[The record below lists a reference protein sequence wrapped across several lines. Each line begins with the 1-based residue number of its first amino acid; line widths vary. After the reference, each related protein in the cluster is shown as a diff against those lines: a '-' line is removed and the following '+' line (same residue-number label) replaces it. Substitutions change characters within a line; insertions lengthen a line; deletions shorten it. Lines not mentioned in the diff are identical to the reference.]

1 MSNIDDNV
9 VPVLYALMALEQ
21 DVTTSELAVGAQ
33 NRSMPEADTETPEWF
48 VAATESVDLLAMAP
62 ELREMPE
69 DSSDA
74 EGLDIIGVYAPEM
87 SKVRQARPAHVEP
100 EVVDVAESVDVD
112 KADAAVDLEATPPP
126 EPTPEPE
133 PVAEVETVP
142 EPVPAPEPAPVPEP
156 EPVAADVAPPPA
168 PEPAHEI
175 VEEVEVVEEE
185 DVVEELA
192 AAQEAAMEH
201 IVHLHDSKWD
211 EDRRRAHV
219 LLEDGRI
226 GVRLRE
232 RQIVPHEGR
241 RRCLAHRRVVA
252 R

>member
-62 ELREMPE
+62 ELREIPE

-87 SKVRQARPAHVEP
+87 SKVREARPAHAEP
-100 EVVDVAESVDVD
+100 EVVDVAESTDVD
-112 KADAAVDLEATPPP
+112 NADAAVESDV
-126 EPTPEPE
+126 TPEPE

-156 EPVAADVAPPPA
+156 EPVAADVASPPA
-168 PEPAHEI
+168 PEPAPEI
-175 VEEVEVVEEE
+175 VEEVEVAEEAVEEP
-185 DVVEELA
+185 VPA
-192 AAQEAAMEH
+192 AAAAA
-201 IVHLHDSKWD
+201 VASPGPLPPAAPKPASK
-211 EDRRRAHV
+211 DRKPSQFD
-219 LLEDGRI
+219 LLTELGD
-226 GVRLRE
+226 LSE
-232 RQIVPHEGR
+232 
-241 RRCLAHRRVVA
+241 
-252 R
+252 

>member
-87 SKVRQARPAHVEP
+87 SKVREPRPAHAEP

-112 KADAAVDLEATPPP
+112 NAAAAVESEATPEP
-126 EPTPEPE
+126 EPTPE
-133 PVAEVETVP
+133 PVAEVET
-142 EPVPAPEPAPVPEP
+142 APEPAPVPEP
-156 EPVAADVAPPPA
+156 TPEPVAADVVPPPA
-168 PEPAHEI
+168 PEPAPEPTPEI
-175 VEEVEVVEEE
+175 VEEVEVAEE
-185 DVVEELA
+185 VVEEPVPA
-192 AAQEAAMEH
+192 AAAVAGPGPLPPAAPKPA
-201 IVHLHDSKWD
+201 SK
-211 EDRRRAHV
+211 DRKPSQFD
-219 LLEDGRI
+219 LLKELGD
-226 GVRLRE
+226 LSE
-232 RQIVPHEGR
+232 
-241 RRCLAHRRVVA
+241 
-252 R
+252 

>member
-87 SKVRQARPAHVEP
+87 SKVRQAR
-100 EVVDVAESVDVD
+100 
-112 KADAAVDLEATPPP
+112 
-126 EPTPEPE
+126 
-133 PVAEVETVP
+133 
-142 EPVPAPEPAPVPEP
+142 
-156 EPVAADVAPPPA
+156 
-168 PEPAHEI
+168 
-175 VEEVEVVEEE
+175 
-185 DVVEELA
+185 
-192 AAQEAAMEH
+192 
-201 IVHLHDSKWD
+201 
-211 EDRRRAHV
+211 
-219 LLEDGRI
+219 
-226 GVRLRE
+226 
-232 RQIVPHEGR
+232 
-241 RRCLAHRRVVA
+241 
-252 R
+252 

>member
-21 DVTTSELAVGAQ
+21 DITTSELAVGAR

-62 ELREMPE
+62 ELRELPE
-69 DSSDA
+69 DTSDA

-100 EVVDVAESVDVD
+100 EVVDAAESVDVD
-112 KADAAVDLEATPPP
+112 KADAAVELEATPTPEPTPEPEPVASEP

-133 PVAEVETVP
+133 PVAEVETAPEPAPVP
-142 EPVPAPEPAPVPEP
+142 EPVPVPEP

-168 PEPAHEI
+168 PEPAAEPTPEI
-175 VEEVEVVEEE
+175 VEEVEVAEE
-185 DVVEELA
+185 VVEEPVPA
-192 AAQEAAMEH
+192 AATAA
-201 IVHLHDSKWD
+201 VAGPGPLPPAAPKPASK
-211 EDRRRAHV
+211 DRKPSQFD
-219 LLEDGRI
+219 LLKELGD
-226 GVRLRE
+226 LSE
-232 RQIVPHEGR
+232 
-241 RRCLAHRRVVA
+241 
-252 R
+252 

>member
-112 KADAAVDLEATPPP
+112 NADAAVELEATPTP

-133 PVAEVETVP
+133 PVASEPEPTPEPVAEVETAPEPAPVP
-142 EPVPAPEPAPVPEP
+142 EPVPVPEP

-168 PEPAHEI
+168 PEPAPEPTPEI
-175 VEEVEVVEEE
+175 VEEVEVAEE
-185 DVVEELA
+185 VVEEPVPA
-192 AAQEAAMEH
+192 AAAAA
-201 IVHLHDSKWD
+201 VAGPGPLPPAAPKPASK
-211 EDRRRAHV
+211 DRKPSQFD
-219 LLEDGRI
+219 LLKELGD
-226 GVRLRE
+226 LSE
-232 RQIVPHEGR
+232 
-241 RRCLAHRRVVA
+241 
-252 R
+252 